1 MINIEYEII
10 VKYNGDIL
18 KLEDE
23 LNVSIEILND
33 NFAIITST
41 DPSLFEGLLDY
52 KEIEYIERPFILET
66 QDDQSFSRSG
76 ITAFKNRTNLTGKG
90 TLIGLIDSGIDYT
103 LPIFRDALGNS
114 KILYYW
120 DQALGN
126 SPPEGFT
133 QGTLYTNSDIN
144 EAINGN
150 KYIPISITAMHGTHV
165 ASICAQIATNAQFIE
180 LEIDRLMY
188 TLEVQSL

>member
-52 KEIEYIERPFILET
+52 KEIEYRKTVYIRNT
-66 QDDQSFSRSG
+66 R
-76 ITAFKNRTNLTGKG
+76 
-90 TLIGLIDSGIDYT
+90 
-103 LPIFRDALGNS
+103 
-114 KILYYW
+114 W
-120 DQALGN
+120 
-126 SPPEGFT
+126 PEF
-133 QGTLYTNSDIN
+133 
-144 EAINGN
+144 
-150 KYIPISITAMHGTHV
+150 
-165 ASICAQIATNAQFIE
+165 F
-180 LEIDRLMY
+180 
-188 TLEVQSL
+188 

>member
-114 KILYYW
+114 KYFII
-120 DQALGN
+120 
-126 SPPEGFT
+126 
-133 QGTLYTNSDIN
+133 GT
-144 EAINGN
+144 
-150 KYIPISITAMHGTHV
+150 KH
-165 ASICAQIATNAQFIE
+165 
-180 LEIDRLMY
+180 
-188 TLEVQSL
+188 

>member
-52 KEIEYIERPFILET
+52 K
-66 QDDQSFSRSG
+66 
-76 ITAFKNRTNLTGKG
+76 
-90 TLIGLIDSGIDYT
+90 
-103 LPIFRDALGNS
+103 
-114 KILYYW
+114 
-120 DQALGN
+120 
-126 SPPEGFT
+126 
-133 QGTLYTNSDIN
+133 
-144 EAINGN
+144 
-150 KYIPISITAMHGTHV
+150 
-165 ASICAQIATNAQFIE
+165 
-180 LEIDRLMY
+180 
-188 TLEVQSL
+188 

>member
-76 ITAFKNRTNLTGKG
+76 ITALK
-90 TLIGLIDSGIDYT
+90 
-103 LPIFRDALGNS
+103 
-114 KILYYW
+114 
-120 DQALGN
+120 
-126 SPPEGFT
+126 
-133 QGTLYTNSDIN
+133 
-144 EAINGN
+144 
-150 KYIPISITAMHGTHV
+150 
-165 ASICAQIATNAQFIE
+165 
-180 LEIDRLMY
+180 
-188 TLEVQSL
+188 